1 MQQNN
6 IINTLDKSNSYVQK
20 LFFIVQKLFYV
31 LLIYHHLF
39 LQTRLHSANNLIPI
53 KT

>member
-20 LFFIVQKLFYV
+20 LFSIVQ
-31 LLIYHHLF
+31 
-39 LQTRLHSANNLIPI
+39 
-53 KT
+53 